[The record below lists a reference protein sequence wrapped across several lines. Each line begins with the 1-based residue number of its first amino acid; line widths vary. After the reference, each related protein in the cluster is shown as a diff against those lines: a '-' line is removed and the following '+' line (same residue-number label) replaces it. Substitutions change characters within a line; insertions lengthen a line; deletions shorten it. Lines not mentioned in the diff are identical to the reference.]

1 MFGRNGGNESLP
13 ALLPN
18 GMVQPLKLARS
29 PVCQHGGAAM
39 SEHYSL
45 VELETTIEYTYD
57 PGEARVLYYGDG
69 SGHPGCPPSV
79 EIDHVWLEKDGQRL
93 DIADFLP
100 TRQIESLAE
109 EILTESC
116 QLS

>member
-1 MFGRNGGNESLP
+1 
-13 ALLPN
+13 
-18 GMVQPLKLARS
+18 
-29 PVCQHGGAAM
+29 M
-39 SEHYSL
+39 SSGEHYSL

-57 PGEARVLYYGDG
+57 PGEREVRYYAGPVGGLPNGD
-69 SGHPGCPPSV
+69 GHPGCPPSV

-116 QLS
+116 QLG